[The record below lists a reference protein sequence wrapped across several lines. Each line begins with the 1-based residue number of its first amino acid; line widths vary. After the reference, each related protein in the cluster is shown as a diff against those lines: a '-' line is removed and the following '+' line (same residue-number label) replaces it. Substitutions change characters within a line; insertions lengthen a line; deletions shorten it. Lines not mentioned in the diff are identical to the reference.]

1 MPLLTIFKVSTR
13 DSYLAAHLRWL
24 TSLLLLTIVAF
35 AILATNASAAD
46 TLKKSA
52 SKFNHNNTGYILSDA
67 HAQASCESC
76 HTQGVFKGTPKK
88 CESCHVQGGR
98 ASSTAKPSRH
108 IPTNLSCDTCHKTN
122 NWANATFSHTV
133 VAPGSCA
140 TCHNV
145 STGQQAKPAQHIQ
158 TNASCD
164 NCHKV
169 SAWLPANRFNHSSVS
184 AGSCATCHNGSKATG
199 KTSNHIST

>member
-67 HAQASCESC
+67 HAQAGCESC
-76 HTQGVFKGTPKK
+76 HTQGILKERLRNVKAAMCKVAGLHPQQ
-88 CESCHVQGGR
+88 SH
-98 ASSTAKPSRH
+98 
-108 IPTNLSCDTCHKTN
+108 LDT
-122 NWANATFSHTV
+122 FQ
-133 VAPGSCA
+133 P
-140 TCHNV
+140 
-145 STGQQAKPAQHIQ
+145 I
-158 TNASCD
+158 
-164 NCHKV
+164 
-169 SAWLPANRFNHSSVS
+169 
-184 AGSCATCHNGSKATG
+184 
-199 KTSNHIST
+199 